1 MTDTF
6 LPVISMLS
14 LWASS
19 GLTFQTITPSSVMFH
34 RVWAGTTVPD
44 RRKEAAMTARNG
56 GNLMR
61 TSLRKTVSHASFRR
75 HDQRRFGMKFVHASG
90 SRVNKTIAT
99 EEGKR
104 SA

>member
-14 LWASS
+14 SCASP
-19 GLTFQTITPSSVMFH
+19 GLMFQTIEPSSARFH

-44 RRKEAAMTARNG
+44 RRKKPTTTARNG

-75 HDQRRFGMKFVHASG
+75 HDQRRFGMKFVHALG
-90 SRVNKTIAT
+90 SRVTKTTAT